1 MIPLTRAEDM
11 SPFELDHT
19 FPGTLY
25 AGDGARLAGAGP
37 CTFTPEMNAGLPFK
51 ALVCG
56 SAPTPNDDVLTLEDR
71 LWVLPERFSTP
82 DVLPMP
88 LLYQLASLVRAG
100 RKVGLASADQPVC
113 DQARDM
119 LMLMLVLA
127 APGGEA

>member
-1 MIPLTRAEDM
+1 MP
-11 SPFELDHT
+11 PFELDHT
-19 FPGTLY
+19 FPDTLY

-37 CTFTPEMNAGLPFK
+37 CTFTPEMDVGLPFK

-56 SAPTPNDDVLTLEDR
+56 SPPTPNDDVLTLEDR

-82 DVLPMP
+82 DMLPTP

-100 RKVGLASADQPVC
+100 GKVGLASADQLVC

-119 LMLMLVLA
+119 LMLP